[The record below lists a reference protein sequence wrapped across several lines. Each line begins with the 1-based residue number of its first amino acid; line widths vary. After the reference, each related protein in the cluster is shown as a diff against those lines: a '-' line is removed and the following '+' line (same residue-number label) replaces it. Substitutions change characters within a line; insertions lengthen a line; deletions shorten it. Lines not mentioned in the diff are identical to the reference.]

1 MNIKKVFCLLFIL
14 VFHSIVFGQGCSD
27 AGFCTLGA
35 MRPNQSF
42 ANKKNIKLRSV
53 ELTHYI
59 GYTKFKD
66 VISTTLLDVNTSIGK
81 RSNVQLKLPY
91 TYCTGPLGTS
101 LNFGDISYSY
111 TYAALATEKYQLLTT
126 VGGKLPTNNSNLL
139 SDDGRPL
146 PMYNQTS
153 LGTYD
158 FIAGASFLTRNWLFA
173 TGIQMA
179 FNRNGSQFKWG
190 DWKTSPLTLTANE
203 YPPSWNLKRGTDVMF
218 RIERNFRSTK
228 WNAYVG
234 LLTIYRITKDEI
246 SKGTESNRI
255 KVDKT
260 TGAAITAL
268 TGVGYKFSTRLAL
281 KGLFGMKIINRDTNP
296 DGLSREWVTSL
307 SLEFKL

>member
-1 MNIKKVFCLLFIL
+1 MSLRKSILIVFIWFVVHLA
-14 VFHSIVFGQGCSD
+14 FGQGCSD

-42 ANKKNIKLRSV
+42 ANKKNVKLRSL

-66 VISTTLLDVNTSIGK
+66 IISTTLLDVNTSIGT
-81 RSNVQLKLPY
+81 RSNLQFKLPY
-91 TYCTGPLGTS
+91 TYCTGPLGS
-101 LNFGDISYSY
+101 SMSFGDISYSF
-111 TYAALATEKYQLLTT
+111 TYVLKTNDQFQLLTT
-126 VGGKLPTNNSNLL
+126 VGGKIPTNNSNQL

-158 FIAGASFLTRNWLFA
+158 FIAGASFLARNWLFA

-179 FNRNGSQFKWG
+179 FNQNGSQFKWG
-190 DWKTSPLTLTANE
+190 DWKSSPLTLTANE
-203 YPPSWNLKRGTDVMF
+203 YPPSWNLKRGTDVML

-228 WNAYVG
+228 WNAYIG

-246 SKGTESNRI
+246 SKGIESNRI

-268 TGVGYKFSTRLAL
+268 TGVGYKFSTRVAL
-281 KGLFGMKIINRDTNP
+281 KGLFGMKIINRETNP

-307 SLEFKL
+307 SVEFKL